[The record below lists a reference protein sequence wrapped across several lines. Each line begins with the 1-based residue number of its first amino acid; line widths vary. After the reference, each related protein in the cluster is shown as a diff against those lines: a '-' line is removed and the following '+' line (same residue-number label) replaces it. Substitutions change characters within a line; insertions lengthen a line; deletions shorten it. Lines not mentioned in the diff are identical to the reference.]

1 MFKKMF
7 LGTILVFVM
16 CVLTHAQIG
25 PELQKVSVNIFCSD
39 SYGGGSVQGSGTLI
53 MGKVDDKEM
62 SWILTC
68 NHVVKDLRKVSTI
81 IDGEGDEKKQVRY

>member
-1 MFKKMF
+1 MVGIYI
-7 LGTILVFVM
+7 LGKIMKFRVLLFFILINLFPI
-16 CVLTHAQIG
+16 LG
-25 PELQKVSVNIFCSD
+25 VNIFCSD